1 MAPRLRLETRMP
13 LLPEHL
19 RIDYARGALGEA
31 DVSPDAIEQF
41 TAWFKDALDAN
52 VPEPT
57 AMTLAT
63 ADASGAPSARVVLLK
78 EFGPRGFVFF
88 TNYNSRKGRELDAN
102 PRASLAMYWHALQRQ
117 VRIDGPVEKVE
128 RGESEAYFHTR
139 PIESQI
145 GAWVSHQSEVL
156 ASREELDRRAAAL
169 AAKFAGGPVPLPEF
183 WGGYRVIPQ
192 RVEFWQGRPSRLHD
206 RLEYTRSGQ
215 GWTIRR
221 LSP

>member
-1 MAPRLRLETRMP
+1 MADAPHPHAISIDPRD
-13 LLPEHL
+13 L
-19 RIDYARGALGEA
+19 RIDYARGALSEA

-41 TAWFKDALDAN
+41 TAWFKDALAAN

-63 ADASGAPSARVVLLK
+63 ADATGAPSARVVLLK

-102 PRASLAMYWHALQRQ
+102 PRASLAMYWHALERQ
-117 VRIDGPVEKVE
+117 VRIDGTVEKVE
-128 RGESEAYFHTR
+128 RGESEAYFHNR

-206 RLEYTRSGQ
+206 RLEYVRSGQ